1 MEAMPDFTLFKV
13 AWFTQ
18 LQGTLETEQAVH
30 ARHRAL
36 VEFLQGHGL
45 TVQQVLKPGET
56 LTNESRLMRSD
67 LTDRGF
73 ALYQQAEQ
81 KWLRAIDR
89 GKNVTDVRVFEKH
102 LAKLGPA

>member
-1 MEAMPDFTLFKV
+1 MNAPPDFTVFKV

-18 LQGTLETEQAVH
+18 IQGTVETEQVVH

-36 VEFLQGHGL
+36 VEFLQRHGL
-45 TVQQVLKPGET
+45 TVREVLKPGEA
-56 LTNESRLMRSD
+56 LTDESCLRRSD

-73 ALYQQAEQ
+73 ALYQQVEQ

-89 GKNVTDVRVFEKH
+89 GREVTDMRVFEQH
-102 LAKLGPA
+102 LSKLGMG

>member
-1 MEAMPDFTLFKV
+1 MEVTPDFTLFKV

-18 LQGTLETEQAVH
+18 IPGTLETEQAVH

-45 TVQQVLKPGET
+45 TVRQVLKPGEA
-56 LTNESRLMRSD
+56 LTDESRLMRSE

-81 KWLRAIDR
+81 KWLRAMNR
-89 GKNVTDVRVFEKH
+89 GKDVTDMRVFEKH
-102 LAKLGPA
+102 LAKLEPA